1 MEKSRVS
8 MLKLS
13 TFYKDKRWE
22 KLIDT
27 LKQERVNG
35 QGDLICEHCGKP
47 IVKAYDC
54 IGHHIIELNEGN
66 VNDLTVSLNQENIML
81 VHHRCHNI
89 IHERFGYE
97 GTRHIYLVYGSPA
110 SGKYE
115 YIKKVAGK
123 DDLILNIDSIYQCIS
138 VNDRYMSSKRLSR
151 NVFAIRDLIMD
162 MIATNTGRW
171 KNAYIIGGYPMS
183 SERERIIN
191 TLQAEPI
198 YIEATKE
205 ECIANASGRGEQYV
219 KYINEWFDRYTE

>member
-1 MEKSRVS
+1 M
-8 MLKLS
+8 MLKQA
-13 TFYKDKRWE
+13 TFYKDKRWI
-22 KLIDT
+22 KLLEI
-27 LKQERVNG
+27 LKQERANKNG
-35 QGDLICEHCGKP
+35 VPVCEHCGKP

-54 IGHHIIELNEGN
+54 IGHHKIELTESN
-66 VNDLTVSLNQENIML
+66 VNDLNISLNPDNIML
-81 VHHRCHNI
+81 VHHKCHNM

-97 GTRHIYLVYGSPA
+97 GSRHIYLVYGSPA

-123 DDLILNIDSIYQCIS
+123 DDLILNIDNIYQCIS
-138 VNDRYMSSKRLSR
+138 VNDRYMASKRLSR

-162 MIATNTGRW
+162 MIRTNTGKW
-171 KNAYIIGGYPMS
+171 KNAYIVGGYPMS

-205 ECIANASGRGEQYV
+205 ECIANAQGRGEEYI
-219 KYINEWFDRYTE
+219 KYIDEWFNRYTE